1 MLIVNN
7 NGTSNVIV
15 TLYEKCNNLVN
26 PYFLWSVTRKG
37 SNDNI
42 LWTNDDTSISP
53 YYWNRFEITIATNSV
68 GLTQGI
74 IPLFE
79 GEWIYNV
86 YEMENQYDLNI
97 NNAIGLVETGIM
109 IVGTT
114 YSTIPVY
121 TQNDNQTI
129 PVYRGI

>member
-1 MLIVNN
+1 
-7 NGTSNVIV
+7 
-15 TLYEKCNNLVN
+15 
-26 PYFLWSVTRKG
+26 
-37 SNDNI
+37 
-42 LWTNDDTSISP
+42 
-53 YYWNRFEITIATNSV
+53 
-68 GLTQGI
+68 
-74 IPLFE
+74 
-79 GEWIYNV
+79 
-86 YEMENQYDLNI
+86 MENQYDLNI